1 MIRFETPT
9 TLALCGR
16 LPAGIPSRDLEACL
30 ALGEGGMPVSWIV
43 RPGHVGDVAA
53 RLAAAGRMATLAVE
67 IPQAVTP
74 GGLRKLLEQARAD
87 APEID
92 AAWIMGDLGPHERRL
107 LVAAGI
113 RVAGTHR
120 LDGSRGSRRPAPPGW
135 SCVSTAWGLWEVLWS
150 SASPPGLFSWSRRSV
165 AARGTLTVVDVTAA
179 GPLDAGTLRGRLD
192 RWRSWGSGRITT
204 GRLRCASLSELPDLI
219 TGTAHRPAAGSILRA
234 A

>member
-1 MIRFETPT
+1 MIRSETPT

-16 LPAGIPSRDLEACL
+16 LPSGLRSHDLEAWF
-30 ALGEGGMPVSWIV
+30 ALGDGGMPVSWIV
-43 RPGHVGDVAA
+43 TPGQVGDVAA
-53 RLAAAGRMATLAVE
+53 RLAASGRVATLAVE
-67 IPQAVTP
+67 IPHAVTS
-74 GGLRKLLEQARAD
+74 GGLRKLLDQTRAE
-87 APEID
+87 APDLD

-135 SCVSTAWGLWEVLWS
+135 RCVSTAWGLWEVLWS
-150 SASPPGLFSWSRRSV
+150 SASPPGLFSWGRRKV

-179 GPLDAGTLRGRLD
+179 GAVDAGTLRGRID
-192 RWRSWGSGRITT
+192 RWRSWATGRITA
-204 GRLRCASLSELPDLI
+204 GRLHGATLSELPELI